1 MQAPRTASGEHR
13 THLRTDVMRRG
24 VAVLTTG
31 LLACC
36 TSPDVGAA
44 AIERDARSAAEA
56 EPSPPEGT
64 ILLSMGARLF
74 PTGARTDASPGLVGE
89 AISPDGATVVAM
101 TEVRLP
107 TGISYN
113 SDLVLIDARTREE
126 TLLARTDAREEFGGP
141 MEWSPDGTRIAYNFV
156 RYRTNPAVIF
166 PGPRPELQTV
176 CIISVGAGS
185 PTCYPDLGTVFD
197 FDWSPDGRS
206 LAVTG
211 PRPEPLQL
219 VDVATGRR
227 TTLMTLDDPGLRR
240 VLAGRVVQL
249 NSPAWSPSGRYVA
262 AWAEVIP
269 GGSVPVIFGRDGRI
283 VARGLGVGLDPR
295 KLMWI
300 PGRDLLLYTPGV
312 TNEHVGFLKLFEVD
326 PATSK
331 DRLFLK
337 QRVHPQITDVALSPT
352 GRWLALLRWKSYAN
366 MVIEFVDVSSSEH
379 VRGIRLLEETS
390 LADWGPE
397 ARR

>member
-1 MQAPRTASGEHR
+1 
-13 THLRTDVMRRG
+13 
-24 VAVLTTG
+24 VAT
-31 LLACC
+31 
-36 TSPDVGAA
+36 
-44 AIERDARSAAEA
+44 
-56 EPSPPEGT
+56 
-64 ILLSMGARLF
+64 
-74 PTGARTDASPGLVGE
+74 
-89 AISPDGATVVAM
+89 

-126 TLLARTDAREEFGGP
+126 TVLARTDPREEFNGP
-141 MEWSPDGTRIAYNFV
+141 IRWSPNGTRIAYNFV
-156 RYRTNPAVIF
+156 RYRRNPAVIF

-176 CIISVGAGS
+176 CIISVRAGS

-211 PRPEPLQL
+211 PRPQPLQL

-269 GGSVPVIFGRDGRI
+269 GGSIPVIFGRDGRI
-283 VARGLGVGLDPR
+283 VARGRRAGLDPR

-312 TNEHVGFLKLFEVD
+312 TNEHVGFLKLFEID
-326 PATSK
+326 PATNK

-337 QRVHPQITDVALSPT
+337 QRVRPQVTDVSLSPS
-352 GRWLALLRWKSYAN
+352 GRWLAFLRWKSDQN
-366 MVIEFVDVSSSEH
+366 MVIQFLEVIGNEH
-379 VRGIRLLEETS
+379 VGSIRLLEDTS
-390 LADWGPE
+390 FVDWGASP
-397 ARR
+397 AR